1 MCPRLTPP
9 MPNRRRTLSL
19 IVLVASWGAGAAAQ
33 AGVPWHTNLAGAKA
47 AALVSQRPVLV
58 VFTAAWSEASV
69 NLEASALGSDEAV
82 ALLTACFEPVQIDV
96 DADPALART
105 MGVAHLPGAC
115 VIDQDDRVVSRFDI
129 PATPAAFVAAAGRA
143 AQQAAASSRAIV
155 AANPAPPA
163 TAASPAPPG
172 PETPVEQPAPLASV
186 PPATRDVALA
196 EPAPGW
202 PAQRVTRP
210 LTLEPQ
216 PSGPSTTA
224 AVVPPA
230 SAGAAP
236 AAALATAPS
245 SGPWLGQPAAP
256 PPATQ
261 PPSKSQS
268 RMPAWDAM
276 SKSIVGLF
284 KRPAGTATAP
294 GGKRADDAAPA
305 PATAMPEPIAVAG
318 TDAERMP
325 VGLDGFCPVTLID
338 KGVWAEGRA
347 QWGVRHRGRT
357 YLFTGPSEQQ
367 AFLAAPDRYAP
378 GLSGD
383 DPVLALDSGRQVPGQ
398 RRYGVTYQSR
408 MYLFSS
414 PDTRA
419 TFAAD
424 PQRYTTR
431 VTIAEQTTG
440 ERSVTR

>member
-1 MCPRLTPP
+1 MSPRFILPTPH
-9 MPNRRRTLSL
+9 RRRTLSL
-19 IVLVASWGAGAAAQ
+19 IVLVASCAAGAAAQ
-33 AGVPWHTNLAGAKA
+33 ADVPWHTNLAGAKA

-69 NLEASALGSDEAV
+69 NLEATALGSDEAV

-143 AQQAAASSRAIV
+143 AQQAAASSRATVSTTPANAVSPGPARPETAAEQPDPV
-155 AANPAPPA
+155 ASAPPEA
-163 TAASPAPPG
+163 
-172 PETPVEQPAPLASV
+172 
-186 PPATRDVALA
+186 RDAALA
-196 EPAPGW
+196 EQAPGW

-210 LTLEPQ
+210 LTLDPQ
-216 PSGPSTTA
+216 PAAPPTTA
-224 AVVPPA
+224 AVAPSA
-230 SAGAAP
+230 SAVAAP
-236 AAALATAPS
+236 AAAQATAPPG
-245 SGPWLGQPAAP
+245 GPWLGQPAAP

-276 SKSIVGLF
+276 QKSIVGLF
-284 KRPAGTATAP
+284 RRPAGTATAS
-294 GGKRADDAAPA
+294 GAKRADEAAPA
-305 PATAMPEPIAVAG
+305 PATVATATPEPIAIAG

-357 YLFTGPSEQQ
+357 YLFTGPGEQQ

-431 VTIAEQTTG
+431 VTIAEQATG